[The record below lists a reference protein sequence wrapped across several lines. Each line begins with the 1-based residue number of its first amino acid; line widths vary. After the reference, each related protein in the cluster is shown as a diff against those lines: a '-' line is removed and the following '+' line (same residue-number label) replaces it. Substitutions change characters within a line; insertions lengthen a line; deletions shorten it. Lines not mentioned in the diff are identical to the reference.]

1 MSTTITSECINC
13 GACEPECPNTAIYAG
28 GVQWELNG
36 QVSPAIAQDIYYI
49 VPSKCTE
56 CVGFHDHEACAAVC
70 PVDCCVPDPNNP
82 ETQPVLLARARTLH
96 PELTIPDD
104 APSRFLKEGGAQ
116 PAAPAAGAETNGAA
130 ATAAAAPKP
139 ATPAPPAPPPKAAPA
154 APVSSAIAAPI
165 AMVNLPKDVGALPG
179 PIGEKHFE
187 GELNEDFE
195 TVLAT
200 VDTAPVNG
208 APGPVRVALRLLEPV
223 LGAMPDSTKAM
234 LEEAVGSPSGFSRAR
249 STALNI
255 ILNLILYPA
264 ILTAAAAGLLGDSVF
279 SMATRGWIFLGVI
292 VAIVETIWR
301 LREGILH
308 AKPASEMIYRAAIY
322 GLAIAPLGAILTRG
336 GAKGRKVERKVA
348 FDGFQTNL
356 HDEKVERDRR
366 YGTVYTVKEYAN
378 AYLVRLEMP
387 RKLPASSLKRLWNL
401 PDEMPDYDYNIAL
414 GDNVLTIHASVRGEA
429 LRRLSYISS
438 AFPADFMTRI
448 EFGKQVAAF
457 KHRLRDKVMEIVV
470 LKGETGELKNAA

>member
-13 GACEPECPNTAIYAG
+13 GACEPECPNTAIYGG
-28 GVQWELNG
+28 GVEWELNG
-36 QVSPAIAQDIYYI
+36 QISPAIAQDIYYI

-82 ETQPVLLARARTLH
+82 ETQAVLLARARTLH
-96 PELTIPDD
+96 PDLTIADD
-104 APSRFLKEGGAQ
+104 APSRLLKEGGTQPESGTPPAP
-116 PAAPAAGAETNGAA
+116 PAAAAEANGAA
-130 ATAAAAPKP
+130 PTAAAAPKP
-139 ATPAPPAPPPKAAPA
+139 APAPAASPKAAPA
-154 APVSSAIAAPI
+154 APASSAIAAPI

-179 PIGEKHFE
+179 PIEEKHFE

-200 VDTAPVNG
+200 VDTAPVKG
-208 APGPVRVALRLLEPV
+208 APGPVRVALRLLEPI

-264 ILTAAAAGLLGDSVF
+264 ILTAAASVLLGDSVF

-292 VAIVETIWR
+292 VAIVETVWR

-322 GLAIAPLGAILTRG
+322 GLAIAPLGAVLTRG

-356 HDEKVERDRR
+356 HDEKLERDRR
-366 YGTVYTVKEYAN
+366 YGTVY
-378 AYLVRLEMP
+378 
-387 RKLPASSLKRLWNL
+387 
-401 PDEMPDYDYNIAL
+401 
-414 GDNVLTIHASVRGEA
+414 
-429 LRRLSYISS
+429 
-438 AFPADFMTRI
+438 
-448 EFGKQVAAF
+448 
-457 KHRLRDKVMEIVV
+457 
-470 LKGETGELKNAA
+470 

>member
-1 MSTTITSECINC
+1 
-13 GACEPECPNTAIYAG
+13 
-28 GVQWELNG
+28 
-36 QVSPAIAQDIYYI
+36 VSPAIAQDIYYI

-70 PVDCCVPDPNNP
+70 PVDCCVPDPNNL
-82 ETQPVLLARARTLH
+82 ETQGVLLARARTLH
-96 PELTIPDD
+96 PDLTIPDD
-104 APSRFLKEGGAQ
+104 APSRFLKEGGTQ
-116 PAAPAAGAETNGAA
+116 PSPPAAAVETNGAA
-130 ATAAAAPKP
+130 PTAAAAPKP
-139 ATPAPPAPPPKAAPA
+139 APAPPAAPQAAPA

-179 PIGEKHFE
+179 PIGDKHFE
-187 GELNEDFE
+187 GELNEDFD

-200 VDTAPVNG
+200 VDTAPVKG

-264 ILTAAAAGLLGDSVF
+264 ILTAAAAVLLGDSVF
-279 SMATRGWIFLGVI
+279 SIATRGWIFLGVV
-292 VAIVETIWR
+292 VAIVETVWR

-322 GLAIAPLGAILTRG
+322 GLAIAPLGAVLTRG

-356 HDEKVERDRR
+356 HDEKLERDRR

-387 RKLPASSLKRLWNL
+387 RQLPASSLKRLWNL
-401 PDEMPDYDYNIAL
+401 PDEMPDYDYGIAL
-414 GDNVLTIHASVRGEA
+414 GDNVLTVRASARGEA
-429 LRRLSYISS
+429 LRRLSYVSS

-457 KHRLRDKVMEIVV
+457 KHRLRDKVIEIVV